1 MSSEQDKRKT
11 MAVIVTVALGL
22 FLGLLIKKVTIG
34 LLIGLALGLLTAGFI
49 GKR

>member
-1 MSSEQDKRKT
+1 MSSEQDKRRT

-34 LLIGLALGLLTAGFI
+34 LLIGLALGLLAAGFI
-49 GKR
+49 KKK

>member
-1 MSSEQDKRKT
+1 MRSEQDKRKT

-34 LLIGLALGLLTAGFI
+34 LLIGLALGLI
-49 GKR
+49 GSVFVKRN